1 MTHHE
6 KTVHHSSDDPQLNQ
20 GLPWFIGNFG
30 AHTHVCVYI
39 YAYME
44 LYSFQKLLIFNNCV
58 TILNGLP
65 FLLYTDCTL
74 YTITSSYVIYI
85 YVVYLAILYKSL
97 ITDDCGPALRTF
109 GFQLVQGE
117 GPAAMAATRRW
128 TLGSTVWETQC
139 HIYIYICMYVYD
151 VYIYIYV

>member
-1 MTHHE
+1 M
-6 KTVHHSSDDPQLNQ
+6 L
-20 GLPWFIGNFG
+20 
-30 AHTHVCVYI
+30 
-39 YAYME
+39 
-44 LYSFQKLLIFNNCV
+44 
-58 TILNGLP
+58 
-65 FLLYTDCTL
+65 
-74 YTITSSYVIYI
+74 YI

-139 HIYIYICMYVYD
+139 HIYIYYIYICICV
-151 VYIYIYV
+151 IYIYVNIYIICILIIIQTCGDGAHKP